1 MRFVHTADWQLGMT
15 RHFLAGEAQPRY
27 SAARRDA
34 VAGLGAL
41 AAEVG
46 AEFVVV
52 AGDVFEHNQ
61 LAPQVIGQSLEA
73 MRAIGI
79 PVYLLPGNH
88 DPLDASSVYTSALF
102 TAERPDNVTVLDRA
116 GVHEVRPGLQIVAAP
131 WRSKAPTTDL
141 VADVLGE
148 LQGLPADGVT
158 RVLVAH
164 GGVDVLDPD
173 PANPSLIRLAGLQD
187 ALTRGALHYV
197 ALGDKH
203 SVTEVA
209 SSGRVW
215 YSGSPEVTNF
225 DDVESDPGHVLVV
238 DLDEADP
245 RRPVTVDAPRVGR
258 WRFVT
263 LHHQV
268 DTSRDIAD
276 LDLNLDLMADKE
288 RTAVRLALIGSL
300 TVTDRAALDACLD
313 KYSRLFAS
321 LRLWDS
327 HSDLAVMP
335 ADGEFTDLGIGGF
348 ATAAVEELVEA
359 AGSSDAETAGD
370 AQAALALLLRL
381 TDHGRGAA

>member
-1 MRFVHTADWQLGMT
+1 MRFLHTADWQLGMT
-15 RHFLAGEAQPRY
+15 RHFLAGDAQPRY

-88 DPLDASSVYTSALF
+88 DPLDASSVYTGALF
-102 TAERPDNVTVLDRA
+102 TAERPDNVIVLDRA
-116 GVHEVRPGLQIVAAP
+116 GVHQVRPGLEILAAP

-141 VADVLGE
+141 VAEVLD
-148 LQGLPADGVT
+148 GLNPGPVT
-158 RVLVAH
+158 RILVAH

-173 PANPSLIRLAGLQD
+173 RDKPSLIRLAGLD
-187 ALTRGALHYV
+187 KALARGAIHYV

-203 SVTEVA
+203 SLTQVGD
-209 SSGRVW
+209 SGRVW
-215 YSGSPEVTNF
+215 YSGTPEVTNF

-238 DLDEADP
+238 DVDENGVHVEP
-245 RRPVTVDAPRVGR
+245 RDVGH

-263 LHHQV
+263 MHRQV

-276 LDLNLDLMADKE
+276 LDMNLDLMTEKD
-288 RTAVRLALIGSL
+288 RTVVRLALTGSL

-313 KYSRLFAS
+313 RYARLFAW
-321 LRLWDS
+321 LGQWER
-327 HSDLAVMP
+327 HTELAVVP
-335 ADGEFTDLGIGGF
+335 ADGEFNDLGIGGF
-348 ATAAVEELVEA
+348 AAAAVEELVVTARE
-359 AGSSDAETAGD
+359 GDCETAAD

-381 TDHGRGAA
+381 ADRGAA

>member
-1 MRFVHTADWQLGMT
+1 MRFLHTADWQLGMT
-15 RHFLAGEAQPRY
+15 RHFLAGDAQPRY

-61 LAPQVIGQSLEA
+61 LAPSVIGQSLEA
-73 MRAIGI
+73 MRAIGT

-88 DPLDASSVYTSALF
+88 DPLDASSVFTSRLF
-102 TAERPDNVTVLDRA
+102 TTECPDNVVVLDRA
-116 GVHEVRPGLQIVAAP
+116 GIHQVRPGLEIVAAP

-141 VADVLGE
+141 VADVLD
-148 LQGLPADGVT
+148 GLDAGPVT

-173 PANPSLIRLAGLQD
+173 REKPSLIRLARLEE
-187 ALTRGALHYV
+187 ALARGAVHYA

-203 SVTEVA
+203 SLTQVGD
-209 SSGRVW
+209 SGRVW

-225 DDVESDPGHVLVV
+225 DDVESNPGHVLVV
-238 DLDEADP
+238 DIDESNAVSVTP
-245 RRPVTVDAPRVGR
+245 RHVGR

-263 LHHQV
+263 LHRQV

-276 LDLNLDLMADKE
+276 LDMNLDLMTEKD
-288 RTAVRLALIGSL
+288 RTVVRLALTGSL
-300 TVTDRAALDACLD
+300 TVTDRAALDGCLD
-313 KYSRLFAS
+313 RYARLFAW
-321 LRLWDS
+321 LGQWER
-327 HSDLAVMP
+327 HTDLAVIP

-348 ATAAVEELVEA
+348 AAAAVEELVA
-359 AGSSDAETAGD
+359 TARGDDTDSAGD

-381 TDHGRGAA
+381 TDRGAA

>member
-1 MRFVHTADWQLGMT
+1 MRFVHSADWQLGMT

-34 VAGLGAL
+34 VAGLGAV

-61 LAPQVIGQSLEA
+61 LAPQVISQSLEA
-73 MRAIGI
+73 MRAIKI

-102 TAERPDNVTVLDRA
+102 KAECPANVNVLDRP

-131 WRSKAPTTDL
+131 WRSKAPTADL
-141 VADVLGE
+141 VADVLADLEG
-148 LQGLPADGVT
+148 QPRDGVT

-173 PANPSLIRLAGLQD
+173 PTKPSLIRLAGLAD
-187 ALTRGALHYV
+187 ALAGGAVHYV

-203 SVTEVA
+203 SVTEVGG
-209 SSGRVW
+209 SGRAW
-215 YSGSPEVTNF
+215 YSGSPEVTNY
-225 DDVESDPGHVLVV
+225 DDVEPDPGHVLVV
-238 DLDEADP
+238 DIDETDP
-245 RRPVTVDAPRVGR
+245 QRRVIVDARKVGR
-258 WRFVT
+258 WRFNT
-263 LHHQV
+263 LSRHV
-268 DTSRDIAD
+268 DNSRDIAD
-276 LDLNLDLMADKE
+276 LDLNLDLMPDKD
-288 RTAVRLALIGSL
+288 RTVLRLALIGSL

-321 LRLWDS
+321 LRVWDS
-327 HSDLAVMP
+327 HSDLAVIP

-348 ATAAVEELVEA
+348 AAAAVEELVETA
-359 AGSSDAETAGD
+359 RTGDAEIAGD

-381 TDHGRGAA
+381 TDRGRGAA

>member
-41 AAEVG
+41 AADVG

-61 LAPQVIGQSLEA
+61 LAPQVISQSLEA

-102 TAERPDNVTVLDRA
+102 TAECPDNVTVLDRA
-116 GVHEVRPGLQIVAAP
+116 GMHEVRPGLQLVAAP

-141 VADVLGE
+141 VADVLGDLE
-148 LQGLPADGVT
+148 DTPPGVT
-158 RVLVAH
+158 RILVAH

-173 PANPSLIRLAGLQD
+173 PDKPAVIRLACLED
-187 ALTRGALHYV
+187 ALARGALHYV

-203 SVTEVA
+203 SVTEVGG
-209 SSGRVW
+209 SGRVW

-238 DLDEADP
+238 DVDEADP
-245 RRPVTVDAPRVGR
+245 QRRVTVDAPRVGR

-263 LHHQV
+263 LQRQV
-268 DTSRDIAD
+268 DSSRDVAD
-276 LDLNLDLMADKE
+276 LDLNLDLLTDKD

-321 LRLWDS
+321 LRLWEH
-327 HSDLAVMP
+327 HSDLAVIP

-348 ATAAVEELVEA
+348 ATAAVEELVETA
-359 AGSSDAETAGD
+359 RNGNAETAD
-370 AQAALALLLRL
+370 EAQAALALLLRL
-381 TDHGRGAA
+381 TSKGRGAA

>member
-1 MRFVHTADWQLGMT
+1 MRFLHTADWQLGMT
-15 RHFLAGEAQPRY
+15 RHFLAGDAQPRY

-88 DPLDASSVYTSALF
+88 DPLDASSVYTGALF
-102 TAERPDNVTVLDRA
+102 TAECPDNVVVLDRP
-116 GVHEVRPGLQIVAAP
+116 GIHEVRPGLQIVAAP

-141 VADVLGE
+141 VAEVLE
-148 LQGLPADGVT
+148 GLPVDDAT

-173 PANPSLIRLAGLQD
+173 RDKPSLIRLAGLED
-187 ALTRGALHYV
+187 ALARGAIHYV

-203 SVTEVA
+203 SLTQVGST
-209 SSGRVW
+209 GRVW

-225 DDVESDPGHVLVV
+225 DDIESDPGHVLVV
-238 DLDEADP
+238 DIDES
-245 RRPVTVDAPRVGR
+245 VTVQPRHVGH

-263 LHHQV
+263 LRREV
-268 DTSRDIAD
+268 DNNREIAD
-276 LDLNLDLMADKE
+276 LDLNLDQMTEKD
-288 RTAVRLALIGSL
+288 RTVVRLALAGSL
-300 TVTDRAALDACLD
+300 SVTDRAALDACLD
-313 KYSRLFAS
+313 KYARLFAW
-321 LRLWDS
+321 LGLWDR
-327 HSDLAVMP
+327 HTDLAVVP

-348 ATAAVEELVEA
+348 AATAVDELVA
-359 AGSSDAETAGD
+359 TARSGDTESAVD

-381 TDHGRGAA
+381 TGRSAA

>member
-1 MRFVHTADWQLGMT
+1 MRFLHTADWQLGMT
-15 RHFLAGEAQPRY
+15 RHFLAGDAQPRY

-102 TAERPDNVTVLDRA
+102 TAERPDNVVVLDEA
-116 GVHEVRPGLQIVAAP
+116 GIHQVRPGVEIVAVP

-141 VADVLGE
+141 VAEVLE
-148 LQGLPADGVT
+148 GLTPAPAT
-158 RVLVAH
+158 RILVAH

-173 PANPSLIRLAGLQD
+173 RDKPSLIRLARLEE
-187 ALTRGALHYV
+187 ALARGALHYV

-203 SVTEVA
+203 SLTQVGDTA
-209 SSGRVW
+209 RVW

-238 DLDEADP
+238 DIDEH
-245 RRPVTVDAPRVGR
+245 RKVSVTARHIGR

-263 LHHQV
+263 LQRQV

-276 LDLNLDLMADKE
+276 LDMNLDQLTDKD
-288 RTAVRLALIGSL
+288 RTVVRLALTGSL

-313 KYSRLFAS
+313 RYARLFAH
-321 LRLWDS
+321 LRTWDS
-327 HSDLAVMP
+327 HTDLAVIP

-348 ATAAVEELVEA
+348 AAAAVEELVA
-359 AGSSDAETAGD
+359 TAREGDTESAVD

-381 TDHGRGAA
+381 TDRGAA

>member
-1 MRFVHTADWQLGMT
+1 MRFLHTADWQLGMT
-15 RHFLAGEAQPRY
+15 RHFLSGDAQPRY

-34 VAGLGAL
+34 VTGLGAL

-73 MRAIGI
+73 MRAVGI

-102 TAERPDNVTVLDRA
+102 AAECPDNVVVLDRA
-116 GVHEVRPGLQIVAAP
+116 GVHQVRPGLEIVAAP
-131 WRSKAPTTDL
+131 WRSKAPTNDL
-141 VADVLGE
+141 VAEVLAD
-148 LQGLPADGVT
+148 LPPAPVT

-173 PANPSLIRLAGLQD
+173 RDKPSLIRLSELDD
-187 ALTRGALHYV
+187 ALAGGAVHYV

-203 SVTEVA
+203 SLTHVG

-225 DDVESDPGHVLVV
+225 DDVESNPGHVLIV
-238 DLDEADP
+238 DIDESDP
-245 RRPVTVDAPRVGR
+245 RRAVAVTPRHIGH

-263 LHHQV
+263 LQCQV

-276 LDLNLDLMADKE
+276 LDMNLNLMTEKDRAV
-288 RTAVRLALIGSL
+288 VRLALTGSL

-313 KYSRLFAS
+313 KYARLFAW
-321 LRLWDS
+321 LGLWER
-327 HSDLAVMP
+327 HTDLAVIP

-348 ATAAVEELVEA
+348 AAAAVDELVA
-359 AGSSDAETAGD
+359 SARAGDTESAVD

-381 TDHGRGAA
+381 ADKGAA

>member
-34 VAGLGAL
+34 GAGLGAL
-41 AAEVG
+41 AAEGG

-203 SVTEVA
+203 SVTEVG

-268 DTSRDIAD
+268 DTSRDVAD
-276 LDLNLDLMADKE
+276 LDLNLDLIADKE

>member
-1 MRFVHTADWQLGMT
+1 MRFLHTADWQLGMT
-15 RHFLAGEAQPRY
+15 RHFLAGDAQPRY

-102 TAERPDNVTVLDRA
+102 TAERPDNVVVLQDA
-116 GVHEVRPGLQIVAAP
+116 GIHQVRPGVEIVAAP

-141 VADVLGE
+141 VAEVLD
-148 LQGLPADGVT
+148 GLTSSPTT
-158 RVLVAH
+158 RILVAH

-173 PANPSLIRLAGLQD
+173 RDKPSLIRLAKLDD
-187 ALTRGALHYV
+187 ALARGALHYV

-203 SVTEVA
+203 SLTRVGDT
-209 SSGRVW
+209 GRVW

-238 DLDEADP
+238 DIDENHKVSVTP
-245 RRPVTVDAPRVGR
+245 RHIGR

-263 LHHQV
+263 LQRQV
-268 DTSRDIAD
+268 DSSRDIAD
-276 LDLNLDLMADKE
+276 LDMNLDQLTKKD
-288 RTAVRLALIGSL
+288 RTVVRLALTGSL

-313 KYSRLFAS
+313 RYARLFAH
-321 LRLWDS
+321 LRTWDS
-327 HSDLAVMP
+327 HTDLAVIP

-348 ATAAVEELVEA
+348 AAAAVEELVA
-359 AGSSDAETAGD
+359 TAREGDTESAVD

-381 TDHGRGAA
+381 TDRGAA

>member
-1 MRFVHTADWQLGMT
+1 MRFLHTADWQLGMT
-15 RHFLAGEAQPRY
+15 RHFLAGDAQPRY

-61 LAPQVIGQSLEA
+61 LEPKVIGQSLEA

-88 DPLDASSVYTSALF
+88 DPLDASSVFTSTLF
-102 TAERPDNVTVLDRA
+102 TRERPDNVIVLDGPGPHQVKP
-116 GVHEVRPGLQIVAAP
+116 GVEIVAVP

-141 VADVLGE
+141 VAEVLD
-148 LQGLPADGVT
+148 GLENPEAAT

-173 PANPSLIRLAGLQD
+173 RDKPSLIRLSGLED
-187 ALTRGALHYV
+187 ALSRGAIHYA

-203 SVTEVA
+203 SLTQVGD
-209 SSGRVW
+209 SGRVW

-225 DDVESDPGHVLVV
+225 DDVESNPGHVLVV
-238 DLDEADP
+238 DIDETNAVSVTP
-245 RRPVTVDAPRVGR
+245 RHVGH

-263 LHHQV
+263 LHRQV
-268 DTSRDIAD
+268 DNSRDIAD
-276 LDLNLDLMADKE
+276 LDLNLDLMTEKD
-288 RTAVRLALIGSL
+288 RTVVRLALTGSL

-313 KYSRLFAS
+313 RYGRLFAH
-321 LRLWDS
+321 LRTWER
-327 HSDLAVMP
+327 HTDLAVIP

-348 ATAAVEELVEA
+348 AAAAVEELVA
-359 AGSSDAETAGD
+359 TARGDDTDSATD

-381 TDHGRGAA
+381 TDRGAA

>member
-1 MRFVHTADWQLGMT
+1 MRFLHTADWQLGMT
-15 RHFLAGEAQPRY
+15 RHFLAGEAQPQY

-61 LAPQVIGQSLEA
+61 LDPKVIGQSLQA

-79 PVYLLPGNH
+79 PVYLMPGNH
-88 DPLDASSVYTSALF
+88 DPLDASSVYTSAMF
-102 TAERPDNVTVLDRA
+102 TAERPDNVHVLGRA
-116 GVHEVRPGLQIVAAP
+116 GAHQVRPGLEIVAAP

-141 VADVLGE
+141 VAGVLEDLEPGP
-148 LQGLPADGVT
+148 GI

-173 PANPSLIRLAGLQD
+173 RDKPSLIRLARLED
-187 ALTRGALHYV
+187 ALTTGAVHYV

-203 SVTEVA
+203 SRTQVGDT
-209 SSGRVW
+209 GRVW
-215 YSGSPEVTNF
+215 YSGSPEVTNY

-238 DLDEADP
+238 DIDENDP
-245 RRPVTVDAPRVGR
+245 RGAVSVTSRHIGR

-276 LDLNLDLMADKE
+276 LDMNLDLMTEKD
-288 RTAVRLALIGSL
+288 RTVVRLALTGSL
-300 TVTDRAALDACLD
+300 SVTDRAALDACLD
-313 KYSRLFAS
+313 RYARLFAH
-321 LRLWDS
+321 LRTWDS
-327 HSDLAVMP
+327 HTDLAVIP

-348 ATAAVEELVEA
+348 AAAAVDELVATARE
-359 AGSSDAETAGD
+359 GDAESAVD

-381 TDHGRGAA
+381 TDRGAA

>member
-1 MRFVHTADWQLGMT
+1 MRFLHTADWQLGMT
-15 RHFLAGEAQPRY
+15 RHFLAGDAQPRY

-34 VAGLGAL
+34 VAGLGTL

-88 DPLDASSVYTSALF
+88 DPLDASSVYTGALF
-102 TAERPDNVTVLDRA
+102 TAERPDDVVVLDRA
-116 GVHEVRPGLQIVAAP
+116 GVHEIRPGLEIVAAP

-141 VADVLGE
+141 VAEVLE
-148 LQGLPADGVT
+148 GLSPGPVT

-173 PANPSLIRLAGLQD
+173 RDKPSVIRLAKLDD
-187 ALTRGALHYV
+187 ALARGALHYV

-203 SVTEVA
+203 SLTRVGG
-209 SSGRVW
+209 SGRIW

-238 DLDEADP
+238 DIDESDP
-245 RRPVTVDAPRVGR
+245 HRAVTVQSRHVGH

-263 LHHQV
+263 MHRQV

-276 LDLNLDLMADKE
+276 LDMNLDLMTEKD
-288 RTAVRLALIGSL
+288 RTVVRLALTGSL

-313 KYSRLFAS
+313 RYARLFAW
-321 LRLWDS
+321 LGLWER
-327 HSDLAVMP
+327 HTDLAVIP

-348 ATAAVEELVEA
+348 AAAAVEELVA
-359 AGSSDAETAGD
+359 TARKGDAESVD

-381 TDHGRGAA
+381 ADRGAA

>member
-1 MRFVHTADWQLGMT
+1 MRFLHTADWQLGMT
-15 RHFLAGEAQPRY
+15 RHFLSGDAQPRY

-34 VAGLGAL
+34 VTGLGAL

-73 MRAIGI
+73 MRAVGI

-102 TAERPDNVTVLDRA
+102 TAECPDNVVVLDRA
-116 GVHEVRPGLQIVAAP
+116 GVHQVRPGLEIVAAP
-131 WRSKAPTTDL
+131 WRSKAPTNDL
-141 VADVLGE
+141 VAEVLAD
-148 LQGLPADGVT
+148 LPPAPVT

-173 PANPSLIRLAGLQD
+173 RDKPSLIRLSGLDD
-187 ALTRGALHYV
+187 ALAGGAVHYV

-203 SVTEVA
+203 SLTDVG

-225 DDVESDPGHVLVV
+225 DDVEANPGHVLIV
-238 DLDEADP
+238 DIDESDP
-245 RRPVTVDAPRVGR
+245 RRAVTVTPRHIGH

-263 LHHQV
+263 LQRQV

-276 LDLNLDLMADKE
+276 LDMNLDLMTEKDRAV
-288 RTAVRLALIGSL
+288 VRLALTGSL

-313 KYSRLFAS
+313 KYARLFAW
-321 LRLWDS
+321 LGLWER
-327 HSDLAVMP
+327 HTDLAVIP

-348 ATAAVEELVEA
+348 AAAAVDELVASARGGDTESA
-359 AGSSDAETAGD
+359 VD

-381 TDHGRGAA
+381 ADKGAA